1 MKTIGSDLFRGITM
15 APPSKAQ
22 IVHVIDVDD
31 CLTRKPDNF
40 DNRNM
45 TKDKFFDASRDFPP
59 NQAMVDLVHMLHSF
73 NDAIAIATARPT
85 ERLPETFEW
94 LQRHNIPFD
103 LLLLST
109 EGDTSS
115 VTKQAMIQ
123 YLQDNYRM
131 VGTLFD
137 DSPANIK
144 GAALQGVDAVQLNT
158 NTEYWDAHPEP
169 TYAYGL

>member
-1 MKTIGSDLFRGITM
+1 MVPACKS
-15 APPSKAQ
+15 Q
-22 IVHVIDVDD
+22 VVHVIDVDD

-40 DNRNM
+40 NNTGM
-45 TKDKFFDASRDFPP
+45 TKDEFFDASRDFPP
-59 NQAMVDLVHMLHSF
+59 NQAMVELVQMLHSF

-85 ERLPETFEW
+85 ERLPETYEW

-103 LLLLST
+103 VLLLST

-131 VGTLFD
+131 VGTFFD

-144 GAALQGVDAVQLNT
+144 GAALQGVDTVQLNT
-158 NTEYWDAHPEP
+158 NTEYWDAHPET

>member
-1 MKTIGSDLFRGITM
+1 MKNIGSDLFTGLAMTDS
-15 APPSKAQ
+15 SKDQ
-22 IVHVIDVDD
+22 VVHVIDVDD
-31 CLTRKPDNF
+31 TLTCKPRDFVNA
-40 DNRNM
+40 DM
-45 TKDKFFDASRDFPP
+45 TKEMFFDASRDFPP
-59 NQAMVDLVHMLHSF
+59 NQAMVDLVNMLHSF

-85 ERLPETFEW
+85 ERLAETYEW